1 MAAIDVLF
9 DVARKFA
16 RAFVPEG
23 RRVDFE
29 RRLLRAGLRKE
40 PYTAMGL
47 YFFSIIALMVI
58 VYFAVVLR
66 RLTGAVISYGLSNQ
80 VIGFFLG
87 TILFVGVFLLA
98 VLVVSW
104 YAFQYLISSR
114 TYQRTKA
121 VEAVLE
127 EYLRYVTE
135 NLRGGMPFQQ
145 ALWNSVK
152 PEFGVLAEEIEIV
165 TKKVVTG
172 TELEVALDE
181 FTEKYDSPML
191 QRTFD
196 IISEALRGGGKITD
210 TLEDIIQNLS
220 SLKQLKQEMVATNVS
235 YSIFI
240 NAIVIFITP
249 LLFALSTQ
257 FIFILNRIGST
268 VGKSLSNAQTGG
280 GSIGGLHG
288 LNFSGAS
295 LSLSQFKHFAIGVL
309 VINSLGAVV
318 LTTIMNKGDFR
329 QVSLNHLV
337 YPAISIGIYLFIANA
352 ATHLFSGFLPV

>member
-1 MAAIDVLF
+1 MALIDVF
-9 DVARKFA
+9 MDVARKFA

-29 RRLLRAGLRKE
+29 RKLLRAGIRHE
-40 PYTAMGL
+40 PYTTMGL
-47 YFFSIIALMVI
+47 YFFVVIAAMLVI
-58 VYFAVVLR
+58 YFAYVLR
-66 RLTGAVISYGLSNQ
+66 AITGSVLSESVVVI
-80 VIGFFLG
+80 F
-87 TILFVGVFLLA
+87 TLFIVWSFVYVAVFLFA

-104 YAFQYLISSR
+104 YAFQYFINSK
-114 TYQRTKA
+114 TYQRTKV

-127 EYLRYVTE
+127 DYLRYVTE

-196 IISEALRGGGKITD
+196 IIAEALQGGGRVTD
-210 TLEDIIQNLS
+210 TLEDIITNLS
-220 SLKQLKQEMVATNVS
+220 SLKQLKQELVTTNMS

-257 FIFILNRIGST
+257 FIFILNRIGET
-268 VGKSLSNAQTGG
+268 VGDSLSGG
-280 GSIGGLHG
+280 GSGGVGGFGGLS
-288 LNFSGAS
+288 FSGAA
-295 LSLSQFKHFAIGVL
+295 LSIDEFRMFAMSIL
-309 VINSLGAVV
+309 IINSLGAVV
-318 LTTIMNKGDFR
+318 LTTIMNKGDIR
-329 QVSLNHLV
+329 QLSIINVFI
-337 YPAISIGIYLFIANA
+337 YPAISAGIYLLISNA
-352 ATHLFSGFLPV
+352 ATNLFAGFVPI

>member
-1 MAAIDVLF
+1 MALIDVIM

-29 RRLLRAGLRKE
+29 RKLLRAGIRRE
-40 PYTAMGL
+40 PYTIMGL
-47 YFFSIIALMVI
+47 YFFAIIAAMLI
-58 VYFAVVLR
+58 VYFGYALRTITGWVLAESPAVLIVLFI
-66 RLTGAVISYGLSNQ
+66 VYSFIY
-80 VIGFFLG
+80 VVGF
-87 TILFVGVFLLA
+87 LFS

-104 YAFQYLISSR
+104 YAFHYYVNAK
-114 TYQRTKA
+114 TFQRTKQ

-127 EYLRYVTE
+127 DYLRYVTE

-196 IISEALRGGGKITD
+196 IIAEALQGGGRVTD
-210 TLEDIIQNLS
+210 TLEDIITNLS
-220 SLKQLKQEMVATNVS
+220 SLKQLKQELVTTNMS

-257 FIFILNRIGST
+257 FIFILNRIGET
-268 VGKSLSNAQTGG
+268 VGDSLSGAQGG
-280 GSIGGLHG
+280 VGGFG
-288 LNFSGAS
+288 AINFSGAS
-295 LSLSQFKHFAIGVL
+295 LSLDEFRMFAMAIL
-309 VINSLGAVV
+309 IINSLGAVV
-318 LTTIMNKGDFR
+318 LTTIMNKGDVR
-329 QVSLNHLV
+329 QLSIVNALV
-337 YPAISIGIYLFIANA
+337 YPLISAGIYLIISNA
-352 ATHLFSGFLPV
+352 ATNLFAGFVPI

>member
-1 MAAIDVLF
+1 MAAIDMF
-9 DVARKFA
+9 MDVARKFA

-29 RRLLRAGLRKE
+29 RKLLRAGIRRE
-40 PYTAMGL
+40 PYTAMGM
-47 YFFSIIALMVI
+47 YFFSLIAAMLLI
-58 VYFAVVLR
+58 YFAIVLR
-66 RLTGAVISYGLSNQ
+66 RITGLVIAESGAALI
-80 VIGFFLG
+80 VFFLLW
-87 TILFVGVFLLA
+87 TFVYVVGFLLGSL
-98 VLVVSW
+98 VLSW
-104 YAFQYLISSR
+104 YAFQYMIGSK
-114 TYQRTKA
+114 TFQRTKA
-121 VEAVLE
+121 VENVLE

-165 TKKVVTG
+165 TKKVITG

-196 IISEALRGGGKITD
+196 IIAESLAGGGRVTD
-210 TLEDIIQNLS
+210 TLEDIITNLA
-220 SLKQLKQEMVATNVS
+220 SLKQLKQEMVATNMS

-257 FIFILNRIGST
+257 FIFILNRIGET
-268 VGKSLSNAQTGG
+268 VGDSLSNSGG
-280 GSIGGLHG
+280 GAGGFG
-288 LNFSGAS
+288 GMSFSGAS
-295 LSLSQFKHFAIGVL
+295 LSLEEFRMFAMAIL
-309 VINSLGAVV
+309 FINSLGAVV
-318 LTTIMNKGDFR
+318 LTTIMNKGDIR
-329 QVSLNHLV
+329 QLSLVNV
-337 YPAISIGIYLFIANA
+337 FFYPALSAGLYLLIANA
-352 ATHLFSGFLPV
+352 ATNLFAGFVPI

>member
-1 MAAIDVLF
+1 MALIDVIM

-23 RRVDFE
+23 KRVDFE
-29 RRLLRAGLRKE
+29 RKLLRAGIRRE
-40 PYTAMGL
+40 PYTTMGL
-47 YFFSIIALMVI
+47 YFFAIIAAMLI
-58 VYFAVVLR
+58 IYFGYALRSITGWVLAESPAM
-66 RLTGAVISYGLSNQ
+66 LI
-80 VIGFFLG
+80 
-87 TILFVGVFLLA
+87 ILFIIYSFVYVAGFLFA

-104 YAFQYLISSR
+104 YAFQYYINSK
-114 TYQRTKA
+114 TFQRTKQ

-127 EYLRYVTE
+127 DYLRYVTE

-196 IISEALRGGGKITD
+196 IIAEAMQGGGRVTD
-210 TLEDIIQNLS
+210 TLEDMITNLS
-220 SLKQLKQEMVATNVS
+220 SLKQLKQELVTTNMS

-257 FIFILNRIGST
+257 FIFILNRIGET
-268 VGKSLSNAQTGG
+268 VGDSLGG
-280 GSIGGLHG
+280 QGSVGGFG
-288 LNFSGAS
+288 AISFSGAA
-295 LSLSQFKHFAIGVL
+295 LSLDEFRSFAMAIL

-318 LTTIMNKGDFR
+318 LTTIMNKGDIR
-329 QVSLNHLV
+329 QLSIMNVLV
-337 YPAISIGIYLFIANA
+337 YPAISAGLYLLISNA
-352 ATHLFSGFLPV
+352 ATNLFAGFVPI